1 VRSCRATSARMTRD
15 AAPPDR
21 VPCAPPVPL
30 PRCSVWLWHDD
41 SDPGL
46 HHPCGTTSSLRVIRG
61 VTLGQNDVDSTLTWT
76 ATNTGSATIFHVR
89 GWLVADDNYIGTS
102 DDTDLA
108 VGSVS
113 SWTPGIS
120 GSGKAYIAVPNAF
133 TAGIPGNTVE
143 VKGGD
148 DMAYF
153 GGSDAQAIIGE
164 HQQTPT
170 TFNPSG
176 AADGTT
182 PAMTSPILDY
192 DTGFALFFDFGDL
205 APGAT
210 VTKTSCIGHCR
221 TQGRVSFGSA
231 RLAFARL
238 AAIESL
244 LVWNRAQPMLLREF
258 LQRPHDRQG
267 V

>member
-1 VRSCRATSARMTRD
+1 MEPLVRSCRATSARMTRD

-89 GWLVADDNYIGTS
+89 CCPQRQAVERRHTSPAPRKPHALFHHCCCHAPSLLPRINLVSCPEFTARWVRAHCVQVRGWLVADDNYIGTS

-143 VKGGD
+143 
-148 DMAYF
+148 
-153 GGSDAQAIIGE
+153 
-164 HQQTPT
+164 
-170 TFNPSG
+170 
-176 AADGTT
+176 
-182 PAMTSPILDY
+182 
-192 DTGFALFFDFGDL
+192 
-205 APGAT
+205 
-210 VTKTSCIGHCR
+210 
-221 TQGRVSFGSA
+221 
-231 RLAFARL
+231 
-238 AAIESL
+238 
-244 LVWNRAQPMLLREF
+244 
-258 LQRPHDRQG
+258 
-267 V
+267 